1 MNLFLIVGIASMV
14 VAVILFVLLL
24 ILDKGTGRRLR
35 KQLQKEY
42 EAK

>member
-14 VAVILFVLLL
+14 VAVILFVLFL
-24 ILDKGTGRRLR
+24 ILDKGTSRRLR

>member
-14 VAVILFVLLL
+14 VAVILFVLFL

-35 KQLQKEY
+35 KQLPKEY